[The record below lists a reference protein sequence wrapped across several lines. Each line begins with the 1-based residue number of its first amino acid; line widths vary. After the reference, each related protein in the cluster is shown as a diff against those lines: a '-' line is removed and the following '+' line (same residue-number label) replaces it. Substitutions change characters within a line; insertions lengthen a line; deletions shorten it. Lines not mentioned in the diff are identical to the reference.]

1 MTKAL
6 PKLALSACNNLQGSS
21 GLRLLVL
28 YHTAFCAGY
37 YLSQA
42 ATTPEAHGTITGADG
57 CEFRYHSG
65 YLSLKFSFG
74 FSAWIQNTNKCILA
88 RTKTKKYTA
97 VTETVLIKTICKIE
111 VSKVQN
117 LLSILDLLG

>member
-21 GLRLLVL
+21 GLRLIML
-28 YHTAFCAGY
+28 YYTSSCAG

-42 ATTPEAHGTITGADG
+42 LITPEAHGTITGADG
-57 CEFRYHSG
+57 REFLYHSG

-74 FSAWIQNTNKCILA
+74 FSACIQNINNCILA
-88 RTKTKKYTA
+88 KSKTKKYTIW
-97 VTETVLIKTICKIE
+97 EGNIF
-111 VSKVQN
+111 
-117 LLSILDLLG
+117 

>member
-1 MTKAL
+1 MSEKFPLLPHLINLKRQKHVEQQIALTKAICQSMTKAL

-74 FSAWIQNTNKCILA
+74 FSAYLSQHS
-88 RTKTKKYTA
+88 
-97 VTETVLIKTICKIE
+97 IC
-111 VSKVQN
+111 
-117 LLSILDLLG
+117 LC